1 MQSNRTTQKKWRA
14 GKAPNFDEL
23 LAKVRGETKVETA
36 AKEEAERL
44 KKLPLPAPK
53 TEGKYEARIVQALV
67 EILTGTPTIAKPQI
81 IEMPETI
88 YQPITLVLSSTQQFY
103 YRVTPDSCSCDGW
116 FYSSQRYGAG
126 KCRHHTL
133 AFPEIAAQNNKIV
146 EGLKEAAKK
155 PRTVEPVQA
164 KASKPKIVVRNA
176 EDFHDL
182 SKAQMK
188 ELGARI
194 ESKLKKE
201 YALFDYALVRADNQS
216 ITLKYV
222 YKEEHSQAEE
232 AQVQAMIKAAKALTP
247 EGVSV
252 CASCM

>member
-1 MQSNRTTQKKWRA
+1 MPGRWC
-14 GKAPNFDEL
+14 
-23 LAKVRGETKVETA
+23 
-36 AKEEAERL
+36 
-44 KKLPLPAPK
+44 
-53 TEGKYEARIVQALV
+53 TE
-67 EILTGTPTIAKPQI
+67 
-81 IEMPETI
+81 
-88 YQPITLVLSSTQQFY
+88 QFY
-103 YRVTPDSCSCDGW
+103 YRVTIDSCTCKGW
-116 FYSSQRYGAG
+116 HFSIERYGIG

-155 PRTVEPVQA
+155 PLAIEPVQA

-182 SKAQMK
+182 SKAQLK

-201 YALFDYALVRADNQS
+201 YALFDYALVRADNQT

-222 YKEEHSQAEE
+222 YKEEFSQAED
-232 AQVQAMIKAAKALTP
+232 AQVQAMVQAAKALTP
-247 EGVSV
+247 KGVSV

>member
-1 MQSNRTTQKKWRA
+1 MEPNRTTQKKKWRA
-14 GKAPNFDEL
+14 GKAPNYDEL
-23 LAKVRGETKVETA
+23 LAKVRSQPSIEEQA
-36 AKEEAERL
+36 AKDDIERL
-44 KKLPLPAPK
+44 KKLPLPEPK

-67 EILTGTPTIAKPQI
+67 EILTGTPTLAKPVQI
-81 IEMPETI
+81 QMPETL
-88 YQPITLVLSSTQQFY
+88 YEPITLVLSSTEQFY
-103 YRVTPDSCSCDGW
+103 YRVTPDSCSCKGW
-116 FYSSQRYGAG
+116 YFSKERYNVG

-133 AFPEIAAQNNKIV
+133 AFPEIAAENNRII
-146 EGLKEAAKK
+146 EELKASKK
-155 PRTVEPVQA
+155 PRAFEQVKS

-182 SKAQMK
+182 SKNQLHDLAD
-188 ELGARI
+188 RI
-194 ESKLKKE
+194 EEKLKDFD
-201 YALFDYALVRADNQS
+201 LFDYATIRADTQT

-252 CASCM
+252 YASCM

>member
-1 MQSNRTTQKKWRA
+1 MKSNRTIQKKWRA
-14 GKAPNFDEL
+14 GKAPNYDEL
-23 LAKVRGETKVETA
+23 LAKVRGDAKAETA

-44 KKLPLPAPK
+44 KKLPLPEPK

-67 EILTGTPTIAKPQI
+67 EIMTGKPTIAKPQI

-88 YQPITLVLSSTQQFY
+88 YQPITLVLSSTLQFY

-116 FYSSQRYGAG
+116 FYSKQRYNVG
-126 KCRHHTL
+126 KCRHHTA
-133 AFPEIAAQNNKIV
+133 AFPDHAAKNNKIL
-146 EGLKEAAKK
+146 EGLKAAAK
-155 PRTVEPVQA
+155 PRAFEPVQA

-216 ITLKYV
+216 ITLKYI

>member
-1 MQSNRTTQKKWRA
+1 MESNRTTQKKWRA
-14 GKAPNFDEL
+14 GRAPNFDEL
-23 LAKVRGETKVETA
+23 LAKVRGETKAETA

-44 KKLPLPAPK
+44 KKLPLPEPK

-67 EILTGTPTIAKPQI
+67 EIMTGKPTIAKPTQI
-81 IEMPETI
+81 QMPETL
-88 YQPITLVLSSTQQFY
+88 YEPITLVLSSTGQFY

-116 FYSSQRYGAG
+116 YYSKQRYNVGR
-126 KCRHHTL
+126 CRHHTL
-133 AFPEIAAQNNKIV
+133 AFSEQAVQNNKII
-146 EGLKEAAKK
+146 EGLKAAAK
-155 PRTVEPVQA
+155 PRALEQVQA

-232 AQVQAMIKAAKALTP
+232 TQVQAMIKAAKALTP